1 VALADISQ
9 RRIAV
14 LYRRMLSVAV
24 IFGAGLLASIAE
36 AADQQVVLML
46 GGESCAKHT
55 RAVGTALK
63 RVEGVR
69 SVDLTSM
76 EGHAIVRTATGSIKP
91 EQLTAAVGGVKG
103 TNWHC
108 TAEVMK

>member
-1 VALADISQ
+1 M
-9 RRIAV
+9 

-24 IFGAGLLASIAE
+24 VFGAGLLASFAE

-46 GGESCAKHT
+46 GGESCEKHI
-55 RAVGTALK
+55 RAVKTALK
-63 RVEGVR
+63 GVERVK
-69 SVDLTSM
+69 SVDLASM
-76 EGHAIVRTATGSIKP
+76 QGHAIVRAETGSIKP

-103 TNWHC
+103 ANWHC

>member
-1 VALADISQ
+1 M
-9 RRIAV
+9 

-24 IFGAGLLASIAE
+24 VLGAALLASVAA

-46 GGESCAKHT
+46 GRESCEKHMKE
-55 RAVGTALK
+55 VKTALR

-69 SVDLTSM
+69 SVDLASM
-76 EGHAIVRTATGSIKP
+76 QGHAIIRPETGSVKP
-91 EQLTAAVGGVKG
+91 EQLMAAVGGVKG